1 MNAREQAD
9 AWVRMVGRL
18 EALASLAQSPLSVG
32 RVSLLALG
40 LSILQALSGESPAL
54 LTPDGCPL
62 RGLSEAEKALNPL
75 QLALRAYQ
83 EFAWTPGEREPKG
96 PVFEA
101 DYARKEGLWRE
112 FKRLRDYAR
121 KEGLWGEQSQEPEP
135 EPEPEPAEPE
145 PAERGASE
153 PEPISWSYSDDTAC
167 EHDPDSACDAC
178 DQADTYMVGVL
189 ITAARDVGDRLGAPF
204 GSSWE
209 VPPETEQDA
218 YCSAMVSS
226 DADVQAELEAEG
238 FNPEE
243 TG

>member
-83 EFAWTPGEREPKG
+83 EFAWTPDEREPKG

-135 EPEPEPAEPE
+135 EPEPA
-145 PAERGASE
+145 R
-153 PEPISWSYSDDTAC
+153 WSYSDDTAC

-178 DQADTYMVGVL
+178 DQADTDMVGVL